1 MNKKTW
7 IALGVEATGCA
18 AIAMSLRELGMEEA
32 AFPYAQLGAVLRGL
46 SLSGK
51 AGNIAAWALLILT
64 AGLPL
69 IWLIYARTRRAWR
82 AEDGLPALIAC
93 LLVPALYGAVNPEW
107 LAGALGFP
115 EASLAVAAVAACLNA
130 LWIAYIALRVLRR
143 TRENG
148 EQALLK
154 DMDAILLAGMAALV
168 AAAFCGVPAAL
179 RGQLAQVAAGNTGGL
194 GMTKTLIFWGAL
206 VDEIPLMGDFWALA
220 EARRLICARRAGE
233 SGLREAEALARRSS
247 LAIAATVL
255 SQAALNLVVA
265 LTARWNRAIQ
275 LNVNLPVGELTIALA
290 LMLAARGIAEN
301 KRLRD
306 DSALFI

>member
-7 IALGVEATGCA
+7 IALGVEAAGCA
-18 AIAMSLRELGMEEA
+18 AIAMSLRELGMEAA

>member
-1 MNKKTW
+1 M
-7 IALGVEATGCA
+7 IAC
-18 AIAMSLRELGMEEA
+18 
-32 AFPYAQLGAVLRGL
+32 
-46 SLSGK
+46 
-51 AGNIAAWALLILT
+51 
-64 AGLPL
+64 LPG
-69 IWLIYARTRRAWR
+69 IWLIYARTKRTWR

-93 LLVPALYGAVNPEW
+93 LMVPALYGAVNPEW

-154 DMDAILLAGMAALV
+154 DMDSILLAGMAALV

-179 RGQLAQVAAGNTGGL
+179 RGQLAQAAAGNTGGL

-220 EARRLICARRAGE
+220 EARRLVCARRAGE

>member
-130 LWIAYIALRVLRR
+130 MWIAYIALRVLRR

>member
-130 LWIAYIALRVLRR
+130 MWIAYIALRVLRR

-148 EQALLK
+148 EQALL
-154 DMDAILLAGMAALV
+154 MY
-168 AAAFCGVPAAL
+168 
-179 RGQLAQVAAGNTGGL
+179 
-194 GMTKTLIFWGAL
+194 
-206 VDEIPLMGDFWALA
+206 
-220 EARRLICARRAGE
+220 RRHSQAGE
-233 SGLREAEALARRSS
+233 S
-247 LAIAATVL
+247 
-255 SQAALNLVVA
+255 
-265 LTARWNRAIQ
+265 
-275 LNVNLPVGELTIALA
+275 
-290 LMLAARGIAEN
+290 
-301 KRLRD
+301 
-306 DSALFI
+306 

>member
-7 IALGVEATGCA
+7 IALGVEAAGCA
-18 AIAMSLRELGMEEA
+18 AIAMSLRELGMEAA

-168 AAAFCGVPAAL
+168 AAAFCSVPAAL
-179 RGQLAQVAAGNTGGL
+179 RGQLAQAAAGNTGGL
-194 GMTKTLIFWGAL
+194 GMTTTLIFWGAL

>member
-1 MNKKTW
+1 M
-7 IALGVEATGCA
+7 EA
-18 AIAMSLRELGMEEA
+18 A
-32 AFPYAQLGAVLRGL
+32 AFPYAQLGALLRGL
-46 SLSGK
+46 SFSGK
-51 AGNIAAWALLILT
+51 AGNIAAWALLILI
-64 AGLPL
+64 ACLPG
-69 IWLIYARTRRAWR
+69 IWLIYARTKRAWR

-93 LLVPALYGAVNPEW
+93 LMVPALYGAVNPEW

-115 EASLAVAAVAACLNA
+115 EASLAVAAAAACLNA

-154 DMDAILLAGMAALV
+154 DMDIILLAGMAALV

-179 RGQLAQVAAGNTGGL
+179 RGQLAQAAAGNTEGL

-220 EARRLICARRAGE
+220 EARRLIWARRAGE
-233 SGLREAEALARRSS
+233 TGLREAEALARRSS

>member
-7 IALGVEATGCA
+7 IALGVEAVGCM
-18 AIAMSLRELGMEEA
+18 AIAMSLRELGMEAA
-32 AFPYAQLGAVLRGL
+32 AFPYAQLGALLRGL
-46 SLSGK
+46 SFSGK
-51 AGNIAAWALLILT
+51 AGNIAAWALLILI
-64 AGLPL
+64 ACLPM
-69 IWLIYARTRRAWR
+69 IWLIYARTKRAWR
-82 AEDGLPALIAC
+82 AEDGLPALVAC

-143 TRENG
+143 TRKNG

-154 DMDAILLAGMAALV
+154 DMDVILLAGMAALV

-179 RGQLAQVAAGNTGGL
+179 RGQLAQAAAGNTEGL

-220 EARRLICARRAGE
+220 EARKLICARRAGE
-233 SGLREAEALARRSS
+233 AGLREAEALARQSS

-255 SQAALNLVVA
+255 SQTALNLVVA

>member
-194 GMTKTLIFWGAL
+194 GMTKTLIFWGAR

>member
-7 IALGVEATGCA
+7 IALGVEAVGCA
-18 AIAMSLRELGMEEA
+18 AIAMSLRELGMEAA
-32 AFPYAQLGAVLRGL
+32 AFPYAQLGALLRGL
-46 SLSGK
+46 SFSGK
-51 AGNIAAWALLILT
+51 AGNIAAWALLILM
-64 AGLPL
+64 ACLPG
-69 IWLIYARTRRAWR
+69 IWLIYARTKRAWR

-93 LLVPALYGAVNPEW
+93 LMVPALYGAVNPEW

-115 EASLAVAAVAACLNA
+115 EASLAVAAAAACLNA

-168 AAAFCGVPAAL
+168 AVAFCGVPAAL
-179 RGQLAQVAAGNTGGL
+179 RGQLAQAAAGNTEGL

-220 EARRLICARRAGE
+220 EARRLVWARRAGE
-233 SGLREAEALARRSS
+233 AGLREAEALARRSS

>member
-143 TRENG
+143 TREIG

>member
-7 IALGVEATGCA
+7 IVLGIEAVGCA
-18 AIAMSLRELGMEEA
+18 AIAMSLRELGMEAA
-32 AFPYAQLGAVLRGL
+32 AFPYAQLGALLRGL
-46 SLSGK
+46 SFSGT
-51 AGNIAAWALLILT
+51 AGNIAAWALLILI
-64 AGLPL
+64 ACLPM
-69 IWLIYARTRRAWR
+69 IWLIYARTKRAWR

-154 DMDAILLAGMAALV
+154 DMDVILLAGMAALV

-179 RGQLAQVAAGNTGGL
+179 RGQLAQAAAGNTGGL

-220 EARRLICARRAGE
+220 EARRLVCARRAGE
-233 SGLREAEALARRSS
+233 AGLREAEALARRSS

>member
-7 IALGVEATGCA
+7 IALGIEAVGCA
-18 AIAMSLRELGMEEA
+18 AIAMSLRELGMEAA
-32 AFPYAQLGAVLRGL
+32 AFPYAQLGALLRGL
-46 SLSGK
+46 SFSGK
-51 AGNIAAWALLILT
+51 AGNIAAWALLILI
-64 AGLPL
+64 ACLPG
-69 IWLIYARTRRAWR
+69 IWLIYARTKRAWR

-93 LLVPALYGAVNPEW
+93 LMVPALYGAVNPEW

-154 DMDAILLAGMAALV
+154 DMDVILLAGMAALV

-179 RGQLAQVAAGNTGGL
+179 RGQLAQAAAGNTEGL

-220 EARRLICARRAGE
+220 EARKLICARRAGE
-233 SGLREAEALARRSS
+233 AGLREAEALARRSS

>member
-1 MNKKTW
+1 MNKNTW

>member
-7 IALGVEATGCA
+7 IALGVEAAGCA
-18 AIAMSLRELGMEEA
+18 AIAMSLRELGMEAA

-64 AGLPL
+64 ACLPL
-69 IWLIYARTRRAWR
+69 IWLIYARTKRAWR

-179 RGQLAQVAAGNTGGL
+179 RGQLAQATAGNTGGL

-265 LTARWNRAIQ
+265 ITARWNRAIQ

>member
-7 IALGVEATGCA
+7 IALGIEAVGCA
-18 AIAMSLRELGMEEA
+18 AIAMSMRELGMETA
-32 AFPYAQLGAVLRGL
+32 AFPYAQLGALLRGL
-46 SLSGK
+46 SFSGK
-51 AGNIAAWALLILT
+51 AGNIAAWALLILI
-64 AGLPL
+64 ACLPV
-69 IWLIYARTRRAWR
+69 IWLIYARTKRAWR

-93 LLVPALYGAVNPEW
+93 LMVPVLYGAVNPEW
-107 LAGALGFP
+107 LADALGFP

-179 RGQLAQVAAGNTGGL
+179 RGQLAQAAAGNTEGL

-233 SGLREAEALARRSS
+233 AGLREAEALARRSS
-247 LAIAATVL
+247 LAIAAAVL

>member
-7 IALGVEATGCA
+7 IALGVEAVGCM
-18 AIAMSLRELGMEEA
+18 AIAMSLREVGMEAA
-32 AFPYAQLGAVLRGL
+32 AFPYAQLGALLRGL
-46 SLSGK
+46 SFSGK
-51 AGNIAAWALLILT
+51 AGNIAAWALLILM
-64 AGLPL
+64 ACLPG
-69 IWLIYARTRRAWR
+69 IWLIYARTKRTWR

-93 LLVPALYGAVNPEW
+93 LMVPALYGAVNPEW

-154 DMDAILLAGMAALV
+154 DMDVILLAGMAALV
-168 AAAFCGVPAAL
+168 AVAFCGVPAAL
-179 RGQLAQVAAGNTGGL
+179 RGQLAQAAAGNTEDL

-220 EARRLICARRAGE
+220 EARRLVWARRAGE
-233 SGLREAEALARRSS
+233 AGLREAKTLARRSS